1 MQSPEVVSDG
11 LRLHECYRKLQ
22 AGEARVAE
30 LYTRWAE
37 LEGKL
42 TSAI

>member
-11 LRLHECYRKLQ
+11 LRLHDCYQRLQ
-22 AGEARVAE
+22 SAEATVHE

-37 LEGKL
+37 LAAKQG
-42 TSAI
+42 